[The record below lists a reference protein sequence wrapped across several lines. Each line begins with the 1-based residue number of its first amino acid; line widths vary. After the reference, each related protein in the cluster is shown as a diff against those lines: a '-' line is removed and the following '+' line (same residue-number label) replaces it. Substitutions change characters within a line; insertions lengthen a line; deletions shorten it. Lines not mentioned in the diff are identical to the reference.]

1 MSESGIFKAAVMLP
15 PERRAAYLDQ
25 ACGSDAELRAEIES
39 LLNAHDATSGFL
51 DDVPAGPDLTDDYQP
66 IAERPGTVIGPY
78 KLMEQI
84 GEGGFGLVFVAE
96 QQHPLRRKVA
106 LKIIKPG
113 MDTRDVI
120 ARFEA
125 ERQAL
130 ALMDHAN
137 IARVFDAG
145 TTNSGRPYFVMELVR
160 GFPIVDYCDARQLTT
175 RDRLELF
182 LSVCQA
188 VQHAHSKGIIHRDL
202 KPFNILVAP
211 HDGVPLVK
219 VIDFGVAKA
228 IGQQLT
234 DKTIYTRF
242 AQMIG
247 TPLYMSPEQ
256 AELNALDVDIR
267 SDVYSLGVLLYE
279 LLTGT
284 TPFDRRRLATASFDE
299 MRRIIK
305 EEEPPTPSRRVRKDE
320 GGRMKDEPE
329 PTGRSRRQRRSL
341 LSSLIPHLSSFIP
354 HPSSF
359 QELDWIVM
367 KALEKDRGRRY
378 QTANSFARDIQ
389 RYLADEPVEACPP
402 SAGYRLHKFA
412 RKNRRILATAGG
424 FVLLL
429 AAAALASSYQAIRA
443 TLAETRARQA
453 QGVAQRE
460 RQQAVTNL
468 YHARVEEAAA
478 LRRARDMGYR
488 TRVFNLLQQAL
499 QLDTPNKDIDLLR
512 DEAVA
517 CLGDFVGLE
526 PITWDDFPSG
536 IRQIALTPDGAQMAI
551 ALVNGTIQLR
561 DVGTGGVV
569 AELSESAV
577 DLGIDPANRWLVTA
591 GSKGNIKVWPDYG
604 KAGGPAAQ
612 TIEMGADL
620 AGMSRNGKFAVGYT
634 QQKDGGSLSLWDV
647 AHREV
652 KARLKIPSGE
662 PKGRLEVSDD
672 GQCVAQTCAGE
683 AKLYALVWNTP
694 VPEPKRVFF
703 AETDKLVRALSISPD
718 GRFLACQHGADG
730 LILLDLREGAPRPLI
745 RSHVALAAC
754 FGRDGR
760 FLVYHTVD
768 GHVRVWDVSHHQE
781 VAELAHPRKGGTP
794 LAAFGANGNTFA
806 TGESA
811 SHSIRI
817 WKLAGSG
824 EKLILSGHDRGV
836 ACVAFSPDGKVL
848 ASGSKDRLVKLWDVA
863 TGWLL
868 RTLPR
873 FESMIQSIAFSPDGR
888 LLATGQS
895 GPASQPVQVWD
906 LATLHSFA
914 PPDDELGQCA
924 EGIAFSRDRSVLAAC
939 GNGLT
944 VWRVAEGE
952 KGAGNAPRW
961 SFKRI
966 DHLPGL
972 RSLYLRISANGKV
985 LAWVDHNSLVCL
997 WDLEN
1002 GREIPFMGPPLLF
1015 GWHNLAFYPDSDHLT
1030 FRNAREMLE
1039 TWDIHTAR
1047 RVSTLGHGPGA
1058 VAAAPDGRWL
1068 VAGAAD
1074 IYTEAL
1080 WSSQTGS
1087 RVFSFP
1093 TESAVVWSRALSPDG
1108 ERVALGLA
1116 DGGLAIWNVSKIQ
1129 AQLAEI
1135 GLEWRADARAGEQPE
1150 SQPFV
1155 PATPLER
1162 QHQVTLHLNL
1172 ARRLAWV
1179 GRSAEAEEAYRAALK
1194 LMPDDPEAH
1203 GNLGIFFADQA
1214 RYGEAEAEF
1223 NEAIRLQPEHGWF
1236 WVQRGRAHADRDQWD
1251 KAYADFVKAAECK
1264 EPHEAAWY
1272 SRAMLH
1278 LRDGNPAGYRKICS
1292 DMLERFGA
1300 AATWTCTLSPV
1311 SGADP
1316 NQIVSLAEN
1325 LLAKSSRDHWHVN
1338 QLGAALYRAGR
1349 FEEAVTRLS
1358 EAIELSCHPY
1368 RTNMLHTW
1376 YFLAMAHH
1384 RLGHAEEARRWL
1396 EKAVQGTDEALK
1408 SPGDTL
1414 AKAGNPDGAI
1424 PPNWSRKLTL
1434 GLLRCEAE
1442 QWIQALGTKP
1452 EKSR

>member
-1 MSESGIFKAAVMLP
+1 MSESGIFNAAVKLP
-15 PERRAAYLDQ
+15 PDRRAAYLDQ
-25 ACGSDAELRAEIES
+25 ACGSDAELRGEIES
-39 LLNAHDATSGFL
+39 LLHAHDAMGGFL
-51 DDVPAGPDLTDDYQP
+51 EDVPAGPESTEDFQP
-66 IAERPGTVIGPY
+66 IAERPGTLIGPY

-96 QQHPLRRKVA
+96 QQHPIRRKVA

-130 ALMDHAN
+130 ALMDHSH

-145 TTNSGRPYFVMELVR
+145 TTESGRPYFVMELVR
-160 GFPIVDYCDARQLTT
+160 GIPIVDYCDTRQLTT

-202 KPFNILVAP
+202 KPSNILVAP
-211 HDGVPLVK
+211 HDGVPVVK
-219 VIDFGVAKA
+219 VIDFGIAKA

-242 AQMIG
+242 TQMIG

-256 AELNALDVDIR
+256 VEINALDVDTR

-284 TPFDRRRLATASFDE
+284 TPFDCQRLATVSFDE

-305 EEEPPTPSRRVRKDE
+305 EEEPPTPSKR
-320 GGRMKDEPE
+320 
-329 PTGRSRRQRRSL
+329 
-341 LSSLIPHLSSFIP
+341 LSSTREAATIASTRQTEPAKLAKLVHG
-354 HPSSF
+354 
-359 QELDWIVM
+359 ELDWIVM
-367 KALEKDRGRRY
+367 KAMEKDRGRRY
-378 QTANSFARDIQ
+378 QTANGFAHDIE

-412 RKNRRILATAGG
+412 RKYRSVLVTAGA

-429 AAAALASSYQAIRA
+429 AAATLASTWQAIRA
-443 TLAETRARQA
+443 TLAEKTARVAQSLAQGSETKARQA
-453 QGVAQRE
+453 QEVAERE

-478 LRRARDMGYR
+478 LRRARGMGYR
-488 TRVFNLLQQAL
+488 TRVFSLLQQAL
-499 QLDTPNKDIDLLR
+499 KLDTPDKEIDRLR

-517 CLGDFVGLE
+517 CMGDFVGLE
-526 PITWDDFPSG
+526 PITWKDFPVG

-551 ALVNGTIQLR
+551 ALENGTIQLR

-569 AELSESAV
+569 AELSEAAV
-577 DLGIDPANRWLVTA
+577 DLGIDPTNRWLVTA
-591 GSKGNIKVWPDYG
+591 GAKGDIKLWPDYG

-612 TIEMGADL
+612 TIDIGADL
-620 AGMSRNGKFAVGYT
+620 AGMARNGKFAVGYT
-634 QQKDGGSLSLWDV
+634 QDKDGESLSLWDV
-647 AHREV
+647 AHRKV
-652 KARLKIPSGE
+652 KARLTIPSGE
-662 PKGRLEVSDD
+662 PKGPLQVSDN
-672 GQCVAQTCAGE
+672 GQCVAQTCTGE
-683 AKLYALVWNTP
+683 TKLYALVWNTP
-694 VPEPKRVFF
+694 APDPKKVFF
-703 AETDKLVRALSISPD
+703 AETDKYAAALSISPD
-718 GRFLACQHGADG
+718 GRFLACQHGVDG
-730 LILLDLREGAPRPLI
+730 LILLDLSQAALRPLI

-768 GHVRVWDVSHHQE
+768 GHVKVWDVSHHQE
-781 VAELAHPRKGGTP
+781 IATLAHPGKGGNP
-794 LAAFGANGNTFA
+794 LATFDANGNTFA

-848 ASGSKDRLVKLWDVA
+848 ASGSNDRLVKLWDAA
-863 TGWLL
+863 TGSLL

-873 FESMIQSIAFSPDGR
+873 FESMVQSIAFSPDGR

-895 GPASQPVQVWD
+895 GPASQPVKVWD
-906 LATLHSFA
+906 LATLNAFA
-914 PPDDELGQCA
+914 PPEDELGQCA
-924 EGIAFSRDRSVLAAC
+924 DGIAFSRDGDVLAAC
-939 GNGLT
+939 GEGLT
-944 VWRVAEGE
+944 VWRVAERE
-952 KGAGNAPRW
+952 KGTRNAPRW
-961 SFKRI
+961 LFKRI
-966 DHLPGL
+966 DHLPGH

-985 LAWVDHNSLVCL
+985 LAWVDHDSLVCL
-997 WDLEN
+997 WDLAK

-1030 FRNAREMLE
+1030 FRSARGEVLE

-1047 RVSTLGHGPGA
+1047 RVSTLAQGPGA

-1068 VAGAAD
+1068 VAGATD

-1093 TESAVVWSRALSPDG
+1093 AESGVVWSRALSLDG

-1116 DGGLAIWNVSKIQ
+1116 DGGLAIWNVPKIQ

-1135 GLEWRADARAGEQPE
+1135 GLEWRADARRGEQSEP
-1150 SQPFV
+1150 QPFV

-1162 QHQVTLHLNL
+1162 QHQVTQHLNL

-1179 GRSAEAEEAYRAALK
+1179 GRLAEAEEAFRAALK

-1203 GNLGIFFADQA
+1203 GNLGKFLEDQA
-1214 RYGEAEAEF
+1214 RYREAEAELS
-1223 NEAIRLQPEHGWF
+1223 EAIRLQPQHGWF
-1236 WVQRGRAHADRDQWD
+1236 WVLRGWAYADRDQWD
-1251 KAYADFVKAAECK
+1251 KASADFIKAAECK
-1264 EPHEAAWY
+1264 EPRVEVRY

-1278 LRDGNPAGYRKICS
+1278 LRDGNLDGYRSMCS
-1292 DMLERFGA
+1292 DALDRFGA
-1300 AATWTCTLSPV
+1300 GATWTCTLSPE
-1311 SGADP
+1311 SGVDP
-1316 NQIVSLAEN
+1316 DRIVSLAEN
-1325 LLAKSSRDHWHVN
+1325 LLARSSRDHWHVN

-1349 FEEAVTRLS
+1349 FEEAVTRLT
-1358 EAIELSCHPY
+1358 EATELNCHPY
-1368 RTNMLHTW
+1368 RTNMLYTW
-1376 YFLAMAHH
+1376 FFLAMAYH

-1396 EKAVQGTDEALK
+1396 DQAVQGTQQALK
-1408 SPGDTL
+1408 LPAEPSG
-1414 AKAGNPDGAI
+1414 KSGNSDGVI
-1424 PPNWSRKLTL
+1424 PPNWSRRLTL
-1434 GLLRCEAE
+1434 GLLRREAE
-1442 QWIQALGTKP
+1442 QRIQAPETKP